1 MNQENTKLT
10 TVKIL
15 KDVYS
20 SFKKVSF
27 NSDVTLQKLVN
38 RTVERYVSDAD
49 FRNEMNEY
57 VKLQISFKI
66 SYGKEKNIVTFRRFK
81 NGEWYRYSFKRI
93 GTWYSSQ
100 IRLVSSRCS
109 N

>member
-27 NSDVTLQKLVN
+27 DSDVTLQKLVN
-38 RTVERYVSDAD
+38 RTVERYVSDEE
-49 FRNEMNEY
+49 FRKEMKKTQ
-57 VKLQISFKI
+57 VCFVPSGKLHGNAGTDKLSR
-66 SYGKEKNIVTFRRFK
+66 SDV
-81 NGEWYRYSFKRI
+81 NG
-93 GTWYSSQ
+93 
-100 IRLVSSRCS
+100 
-109 N
+109 

>member
-1 MNQENTKLT
+1 MANIENTKLT

-27 NSDVTLQKLVN
+27 DSDVTLQKLVN
-38 RTVERYVSDAD
+38 RTVERYVRDEE

-57 VKLQISFKI
+57 LNLQIS
-66 SYGKEKNIVTFRRFK
+66 G
-81 NGEWYRYSFKRI
+81 
-93 GTWYSSQ
+93 SQ
-100 IRLVSSRCS
+100 Y
-109 N
+109 

>member
-1 MNQENTKLT
+1 MANVENTKLT

-27 NSDVTLQKLVN
+27 DSDVTLQKLVN
-38 RTVERYVSDAD
+38 RTVERYVRDED

-57 VKLQISFKI
+57 LNLQIS
-66 SYGKEKNIVTFRRFK
+66 G
-81 NGEWYRYSFKRI
+81 
-93 GTWYSSQ
+93 SQ
-100 IRLVSSRCS
+100 Y
-109 N
+109 